1 MATRG
6 ILSLRFNQD
15 QGCFSCG
22 TETGLLI
29 YNADPLALKLR
40 LDKEDVGSVCQVEM
54 LHRTNL
60 IAVVAGGATPKFA
73 ENTVLIW
80 DNLKKKFILEF
91 TFPALV
97 LSVRLTRERCILEA
111 CPTSDHPLIVFPGH
125 KSGSIQLVDLS
136 LAQPGKSSAPITIN
150 AHQGDIHCI
159 AINQEGSLV
168 ATASTKVWS
177 ILEACPTSDHPLI
190 VFPGHKS
197 GSIQLVDL
205 SLAQPGKSSAP
216 ITINAHQGDIHCI
229 AINQEGSL
237 VATASTKGT
246 LIRVFDTLN
255 KRLVIE
261 LRRGSDPATL
271 YCINFSNDSAYLC
284 ASSDKGTV
292 HIFALKDSSLN
303 KRSSLAKV
311 GLLGPYAESQW
322 GLTNFTVPAECA
334 CICAFGPQSSV
345 IAICI
350 DGTFH
355 KYVFTPEGGCNRQ
368 AYDEYLEL
376 GDDDE
381 F

>member
-22 TETGLLI
+22 TETGLRI

-40 LDKEDVGSVCQVEM
+40 LDKEDVGSVSQVEM

-60 IAVVAGGATPKFA
+60 IAVVAGGGTPKFA

-91 TFPALV
+91 TFPGLV
-97 LSVRLTRERCILEA
+97 LAVRLTRERLIVALRTKVYVYSFPDNPQKLMAIDTRPNPNGILEA

-125 KSGSIQLVDLS
+125 KSGSVQLVDLS
-136 LAQPGKSSAPITIN
+136 QAQPGKSSAPVTIN

-159 AINQEGSLV
+159 AINQEG
-168 ATASTKVWS
+168 
-177 ILEACPTSDHPLI
+177 
-190 VFPGHKS
+190 G
-197 GSIQLVDL
+197 
-205 SLAQPGKSSAP
+205 
-216 ITINAHQGDIHCI
+216 
-229 AINQEGSL
+229 L

-246 LIRVFDTLN
+246 LIRVFDTHS

-292 HIFALKDSSLN
+292 HIFALKDTSLN
-303 KRSSLAKV
+303 RRSSLAKV

-345 IAICI
+345 IAVCI

>member
-97 LSVRLTRERCILEA
+97 LSVRLTRERLIVALRTKVYVYSFPDNPQKLMAIDTRSNPSVAICVDKEWIIGRKA
-111 CPTSDHPLIVFPGH
+111 ATTAFTMSPTSSLLESRVAAAVPLPRGR
-125 KSGSIQLVDLS
+125 SGMSAIA
-136 LAQPGKSSAPITIN
+136 LATTS
-150 AHQGDIHCI
+150 
-159 AINQEGSLV
+159 
-168 ATASTKVWS
+168 S
-177 ILEACPTSDHPLI
+177 ILE
-190 VFPGHKS
+190 
-197 GSIQLVDL
+197 
-205 SLAQPGKSSAP
+205 
-216 ITINAHQGDIHCI
+216 
-229 AINQEGSL
+229 
-237 VATASTKGT
+237 GT
-246 LIRVFDTLN
+246 LIRVFDTYN

>member
-97 LSVRLTRERCILEA
+97 LSVRLTRER
-111 CPTSDHPLIVFPGH
+111 LIVA
-125 KSGSIQLVDLS
+125 LR
-136 LAQPGKSSAPITIN
+136 
-150 AHQGDIHCI
+150 
-159 AINQEGSLV
+159 
-168 ATASTKVWS
+168 TKVYVYS
-177 ILEACPTSDHPLI
+177 FPDNPQKLMAIDTRPNPNGILEACPTSDHPLI